1 MKQEKLHNSVSTDKI
16 IFNYYNSKGINE
28 RVTSDI
34 HSHAYFELILF
45 LDGDFSYVADDN
57 RVPLKRNDLILTPP
71 NVKHCLIPNGK
82 TNYERYNVTFYPS
95 GILDIDVFKI
105 VERASVINVANNE
118 IILNIFKKLD
128 YYCSNLAI
136 NDFIEVSH
144 CLLKELF
151 YNLKIIT
158 EQKNEHSTNL
168 SALTKEALSIINNK
182 LFTITSIEEIS
193 KDLLVSE
200 TYLYRL
206 FKKEMGISPK
216 KYINEKRLLAAQNM
230 LLLGKKPTEIYL
242 YCGFNEYTSFYR
254 NYIEYFGYAPS
265 EESVQFK
272 KD

>member
-45 LDGDFSYVADDN
+45 LDGDFTYNVNGTSK
-57 RVPLKRNDLILTPP
+57 PLKRNDLILTPP
-71 NVKHCLIPNGK
+71 NTKHCLTPNGK

-95 GILDIDVFKI
+95 AISDIDVFKV
-105 VERASVINVANNE
+105 VENASVINVANNE

-151 YNLKIIT
+151 YNLKIVA
-158 EQKNEHSTNL
+158 EQEKEYSTNL

-254 NYIEYFGYAPS
+254 NYIDYF
-265 EESVQFK
+265 V
-272 KD
+272 

>member
-1 MKQEKLHNSVSTDKI
+1 MKQEKLRNSVSTDRI
-16 IFNYYNSKGINE
+16 IFNYYNSKGPNE
-28 RVTSDI
+28 RAVSDI
-34 HSHAYFELILF
+34 HSHKYFELLLF
-45 LDGDFSYVADDN
+45 LDGNFSYVAEEN
-57 RVPLKRNDLILTPP
+57 IVPLKRNDLILTPP
-71 NVKHCLIPNGK
+71 NVRHCLLPNGK

-95 GILDIDVFKI
+95 AILDIDVFELVKK
-105 VERASVINVANNE
+105 ASVINVANNE

-128 YYCSNLAI
+128 YYSYNLAI

-158 EQKNEHSTNL
+158 EQKKEYSTNL
-168 SALTKEALSIINNK
+168 SPLIKEAISIINNE
-182 LFTITSIEEIS
+182 LFTISSIEEIS
-193 KDLLVSE
+193 KELLVSE

-206 FKKEMGISPK
+206 FKKEMGVSPK

-230 LLLGKKPTEIYL
+230 LLLGKKPTEVYL

-254 NYIEYFGYAPS
+254 NYLEFFGHSPS
-265 EESVQFK
+265 EEAVKIK